1 MKKLFI
7 GLLIIAAGAGIF
19 YFLQQDKKKPDNRIE
34 KELLVGKWKIDSI
47 YNVSKDTSWP
57 YWIVAFKDSAL
68 HQYHFDFQKEGG
80 IVQSREGSVA
90 ADTSYFEWKKNELLI
105 KDAAKDSSG
114 ESFAINRLVKD
125 TLILQSK
132 DSALFVLTRVN

>member
-7 GLLIIAAGAGIF
+7 GLLIVAAGAGTF
-19 YFLQQDKKKPDNRIE
+19 YFLQQDKNKSDNLFQ
-34 KELLVGKWKIDSI
+34 KDLLVGKWKIDSV
-47 YNVSKDTSWP
+47 YSSSGGP
-57 YWIVAFKDSAL
+57 YWFTVFKDSS
-68 HQYHFDFQKEGG
+68 FRKCEIDFRREGG
-80 IVQSREGSVA
+80 IVQSCQGEVA
-90 ADTSYFEWKKNELLI
+90 TDTSHFEWKKNELLI

>member
-7 GLLIIAAGAGIF
+7 GLLIVAAGAGTF
-19 YFLQQDKKKPDNRIE
+19 YFLQQDKSKSENLFE
-34 KELLVGKWKIDSI
+34 KDLLVGKWKIDSI
-47 YNVSKDTSWP
+47 YNQSKDSTWP
-57 YWIVAFKDSAL
+57 YWILAFKDSVFR
-68 HQYHFDFQKEGG
+68 QYHFDFQKEGG
-80 IVQSREGSVA
+80 IVQSRDGAVA

-105 KDAAKDSSG
+105 KETAKDSTG
-114 ESFAINRLVKD
+114 ESFAIGKLGKD